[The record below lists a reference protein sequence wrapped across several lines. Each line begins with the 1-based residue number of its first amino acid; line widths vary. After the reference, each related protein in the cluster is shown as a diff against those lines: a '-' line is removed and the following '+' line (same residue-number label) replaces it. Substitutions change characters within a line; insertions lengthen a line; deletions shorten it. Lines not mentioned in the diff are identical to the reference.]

1 MREGDRDS
9 PGITH
14 DLKKVHKFDVL
25 VIDERS
31 DRALSV
37 INKLGFAHHFV
48 VDAIGGGC
56 LWGGCATTK
65 QIQEWL
71 GKDLLHLFLCL
82 TLLMLHY
89 YHRATKLLF

>member
-1 MREGDRDS
+1 MREGGRDS

-48 VDAIGGGC
+48 VDAVGGGC
-56 LWGGCATTK
+56 LIRDGVARLACRTK
-65 QIQEWL
+65 KEHINNPGEPP
-71 GKDLLHLFLCL
+71 
-82 TLLMLHY
+82 
-89 YHRATKLLF
+89 

>member
-25 VIDERS
+25 VIDELS

-56 LWGGCATTK
+56 LWGGVPRRNRYRNGWGRIYCTY
-65 QIQEWL
+65 
-71 GKDLLHLFLCL
+71 F
-82 TLLMLHY
+82 
-89 YHRATKLLF
+89 FV